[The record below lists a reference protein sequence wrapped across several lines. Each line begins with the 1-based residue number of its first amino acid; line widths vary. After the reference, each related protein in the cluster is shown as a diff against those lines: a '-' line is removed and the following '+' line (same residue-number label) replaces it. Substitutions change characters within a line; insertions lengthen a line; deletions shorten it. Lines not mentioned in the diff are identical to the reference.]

1 MKSYQEL
8 EVWKKSKEIVLDIY
22 RASNS
27 FPTEEKYGLISQIRR
42 ASISVPANIAE
53 GHGRNH
59 TRDTLQFLHIS
70 RGSLYELETLLI
82 LSNELNYLKINT
94 LNSIAEKIT
103 ECIKMLNGLINYF
116 ENKFISKKAESVF
129 D

>member
-116 ENKFISKKAESVF
+116 ENKLKPLRNSPNI
-129 D
+129 